1 MGLEHHPEDFSG
13 TDDYIRRRSTTRR
26 WRAWQKH
33 DRPGLPAAALLPR
46 DLDGIPRAHRAPQP
60 GFWLASGPTPAED
73 AVEID
78 EALVRHVAQ
87 LARIELTP
95 EEVSFMA
102 PQLARIFEHV
112 DLVAQLDLGPD
123 ADRLDP
129 ATQAP
134 LSLADLRKDEPGE
147 PLDAAAILRNAPAH
161 DGAFL
166 VVPRFLGNDEDAD
179 GE

>member
-1 MGLEHHPEDFSG
+1 M
-13 TDDYIRRRSTTRR
+13 
-26 WRAWQKH
+26 
-33 DRPGLPAAALLPR
+33 
-46 DLDGIPRAHRAPQP
+46 
-60 GFWLASGPTPAED
+60 
-73 AVEID
+73 EID

-95 EEVSFMA
+95 EEVGFMA

-134 LSLADLRKDEPGE
+134 LRLADLRNDVPGE